1 MPRDDPWGMSASLTH
16 EQKAIGERRRRSPWL
31 RVRAWLHRRSLK
43 RALAAGAEPGS
54 SPELAHRA
62 EQLTSLRCRR
72 ALAAGLHGTLRDA
85 LKAPAPFTAA
95 VPLQRREVLNARDD
109 IEELAQDLLAPG
121 DVQARGV
128 VLVQDLLTQGSSP
141 LFTAGPE
148 GQLDR
153 AVRQAR
159 AALVLR

>member
-1 MPRDDPWGMSASLTH
+1 M
-16 EQKAIGERRRRSPWL
+16 
-31 RVRAWLHRRSLK
+31 
-43 RALAAGAEPGS
+43 
-54 SPELAHRA
+54 
-62 EQLTSLRCRR
+62 
-72 ALAAGLHGTLRDA
+72 
-85 LKAPAPFTAA
+85 
-95 VPLQRREVLNARDD
+95 PLQRREVLKASDH

>member
-1 MPRDDPWGMSASLTH
+1 MSTSFTH
-16 EQKAIGERRRRSPWL
+16 GQKAIGERSRRSPWL
-31 RVRAWLHRRSLK
+31 PARVWLHRRSLK

-62 EQLTSLRCRR
+62 DQLNSLRCRR
-72 ALAAGLHGTLRDA
+72 ALAAGLHRTLRDA

-95 VPLQRREVLNARDD
+95 VPLQRRDVLNARDD
-109 IEELAQDLLAPG
+109 IERLAQDLIAPG
-121 DVQARGV
+121 DVEARGV
-128 VLVQDLLTQGSSP
+128 VLVEDLLTQGSSP

-148 GQLDR
+148 GQLER